1 MFKGVNTYLL
11 MHRKSKVELIKI
23 YNDTLKYSKEIIPW
37 NPIESYKLQFYNEEI
52 RENFPKLFEKTNIRV
67 ENCDVIESIINLNKY
82 SPSNKNN
89 KMLVLNLASDKQ
101 FGGGV
106 RTGAMAQE
114 EELFRK
120 TDYGNHFGEELYPLD
135 KDDFVVTP
143 YVYVVKDSNYKH
155 LDAKNIIPFDG
166 LAIAGIRSPLLDNGK
181 LNEYDYNLTKQKI
194 EIIFKFAI
202 YNNNKNLVLGAL
214 GCGVFRNP
222 PEDIVKI
229 YNYCLEKYDGY
240 FENIIFSVLST
251 NNNNNYKIFNENI
264 LK

>member
-1 MFKGVNTYLL
+1 
-11 MHRKSKVELIKI
+11 MHKTSIELIKI
-23 YNDTLKYSKEIIPW
+23 YNDTLKYSKEIITREP
-37 NPIESYKLQFYNEEI
+37 PESYKLKFYNEDI
-52 RENFPKLFEKTNIRV
+52 REKFPKLFEKTNIRV
-67 ENCDVIESIINLNKY
+67 EDCDVIESIINLNKY

-89 KMLVLNLASDKQ
+89 KMLVLNLASDKH

-106 RTGAMAQE
+106 RNGAMAQE

-120 TDYGNHFGEELYPLD
+120 TDYGNHFGQELYPLK
-135 KDDFVVTP
+135 KDEFVVTP
-143 YVYVVKDSNYKH
+143 CVYVVKDSNYKC
-155 LDAKNIIPFDG
+155 LDVKDIIPVDG
-166 LAIAGIRSPLLDNGK
+166 LAIAGIRNPKLDNER
-181 LNEYDYNLTKQKI
+181 LNENDYNLTKQKI

-202 YNNNKNLVLGAL
+202 YNKNTNLVLGAL

-251 NNNNNYKIFNENI
+251 YNNNYKIFNENI
-264 LK
+264 KT

>member
-1 MFKGVNTYLL
+1 MS
-11 MHRKSKVELIKI
+11 RKSKTDLIEI
-23 YNDTLKYSKEIIPW
+23 YNDTLKYSKEIIKWDPL
-37 NPIESYKLQFYNEEI
+37 ESNKLKFYNEEI
-52 RENFPKLFEKTNIRV
+52 RENFSKQFEKTNIRV
-67 ENCDVIESIINLNKY
+67 EDCDVIESIINLNKY

-89 KMLVLNLASDKQ
+89 KMLVLNLASDKH

-106 RTGAMAQE
+106 RNGAMAQE

-120 TDYGNHFGEELYPLD
+120 TDYGNHFGQELYPLA
-135 KDDFVVTP
+135 KDEFVVTSC
-143 YVYVVKDSNYKH
+143 VHVVKDSNYRH
-155 LDAKNIIPFDG
+155 LDVKDIIPFDG
-166 LAIAGIRSPLLDNGK
+166 LAIAGIRSPVLINGR
-181 LNEYDYNLTKQKI
+181 LNEDDYNLTKQKI

-202 YNNNKNLVLGAL
+202 YNKNTNLVLGAL

-240 FENIIFSVLST
+240 FENIIFSVLGT
-251 NNNNNYKIFNENI
+251 NNNNYKIFNKNI